1 LPRFRFE
8 QVYNGHEKTMAPPID
23 FYFDFSSPY
32 GFLASQRIEALAAK
46 HGRVADWHPILLG
59 AVFKQTG
66 MVPLTDVP
74 LKGEYS
80 KRDFERSAR
89 FHGIAGFRQPS
100 RFPISTQAPARIVL
114 WLKGQNPALAVP
126 AAKALYG
133 AYFVDD
139 VDISSP
145 DTAVSVAAGVGVD
158 ANAARTA
165 INDPAIKDAL
175 KREVDEAIARGVF
188 GSPFVFVDGE
198 PFWGLD
204 RFDQIDKW
212 LATGGF

>member
-1 LPRFRFE
+1 
-8 QVYNGHEKTMAPPID
+8 MAPPID

-32 GFLASQRIEALAAK
+32 GYLASQRVEALAAK
-46 HGRVADWHPILLG
+46 HDRSVDWHPVLLG
-59 AVFKQTG
+59 AMFKQTG
-66 MVPLTDVP
+66 MVPLTEVP
-74 LKGEYS
+74 LKGDYS

-100 RFPISTQAPARIVL
+100 RFPIATQAPARIVL
-114 WLKGQNPALAVP
+114 WLKNENPALAVA
-126 AAKALYG
+126 AAKALYR
-133 AYFVDD
+133 AYFVEDI
-139 VDISSP
+139 DISSP
-145 DTAVSVAAGVGVD
+145 DSAIAVAAGAGVD
-158 ANAARTA
+158 ADAARAA

-188 GSPFVFVDGE
+188 GSPFIFVDGE